1 MRTQGPIRI
10 LPQHLPFVSLPA
22 SRRPA
27 LASHRSV
34 VVDAQAHTFTE
45 VLTMK
50 RILAIFFALGAI
62 ASAPAYGAD
71 ETATDNVPAP
81 GASGRFTV
89 VSLEIGI
96 AALQAY
102 DGYSTVAAIN
112 RGATESNA
120 IMSGL
125 VSHPPA
131 FLVVKGAL
139 AGVTI
144 VT

>member
-1 MRTQGPIRI
+1 
-10 LPQHLPFVSLPA
+10 
-22 SRRPA
+22 
-27 LASHRSV
+27 
-34 VVDAQAHTFTE
+34 
-45 VLTMK
+45 MK
-50 RILAIFFALGAI
+50 RILAILFALGAI

-71 ETATDNVPAP
+71 ETAADNVPAP
-81 GASGRFTV
+81 GPTGRFTV

-144 VT
+144 VTAEQLWRQHHRTGAIALLLISNGMMAVVAANNASVLRQVR